1 MIDGRTQ
8 ICGLIGNPVEH
19 TMSPVIH
26 NSLAEHYGHNLA
38 YLPLLTKPEML
49 EEAVKGAKAMHF
61 LGCNVTVP
69 FKEKVMAYLDELD
82 ETAEKIGA
90 VNTLVRCES
99 GLKGYNTDMPGLL
112 RAMQSDNVPIEGEKV
127 IILGAG
133 GVARAVAMMLQKEN
147 AAEIIILNRSKDK
160 AVKLAEEFGGIGMGL
175 DEIHLLSGTDYIVL
189 QATSVGMYPNC
200 DDLLVTDSAF
210 YQKVKVGYDIIFNP
224 FDTAFM
230 KAVRKAGGRAYN
242 GLKMLLYQGVIAY
255 EFWNQMQVEETVALE
270 IYEKMCSMMEKKN
283 G

>member
-26 NSLAEHYGHNLA
+26 NTLASHYGHNLA
-38 YLPLLTKPEML
+38 YLPLLTEPEML
-49 EEAVKGAKAMHF
+49 QEAVKGAKAMNF

-69 FKEKVMAYLDELD
+69 FKERVIAYLDEVD
-82 ETAEKIGA
+82 GTAAQIGA

-112 RAMQSDNVPIEGEKV
+112 RAMKSDDVPIEGEKV

-133 GVARAVAMMLQKEN
+133 GVARAVAMMLKQEN
-147 AAEIIILNRSKDK
+147 AAEIIILNRNKEK
-160 AVKLAEEFGGIGMGL
+160 AVNLAEEFGGTGMGL
-175 DEIHLLSGTDYIVL
+175 DEIDSLDDCNYIVL

-200 DDLLVTDSAF
+200 DDLLIRDKNF
-210 YQKVKVGYDIIFNP
+210 YEKVKVGYDIIFNP

-230 KAVRKAGGRAYN
+230 KEVRKAGGRAYN
-242 GLKMLLYQGVIAY
+242 GLKMLLYQGIIAY
-255 EFWNQMQVEETVALE
+255 ELWNKMQIEESIALE
-270 IYEKMCSMMEKKN
+270 IYRKMCDALEK
-283 G
+283 